1 MAVMEVSDSEGHDSV
16 RAGILDSG
24 QSTRDTS
31 RGRTGER
38 AKNENKEKKLNPCYT
53 EIQTRASQS

>member
-1 MAVMEVSDSEGHDSV
+1 MRAMTVCGQVIV
-16 RAGILDSG
+16 RILDSG
-24 QSTRDTS
+24 QSTRDTR